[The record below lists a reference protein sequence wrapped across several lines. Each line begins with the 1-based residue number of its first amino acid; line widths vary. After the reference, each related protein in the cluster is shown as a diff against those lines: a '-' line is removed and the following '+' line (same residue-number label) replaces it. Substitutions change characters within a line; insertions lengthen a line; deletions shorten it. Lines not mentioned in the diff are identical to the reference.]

1 MTGMS
6 DLKRRGSS
14 AGLVALLLV
23 LVLGLWGCGSND
35 SVYRGESPETT
46 VAASSPAGLPY
57 EQDGK
62 ASDEAMSSQ
71 LTSAGNL
78 TGEGQSLERMVI
90 SNAYLLIEVEEGQFQ
105 IAFDKALLLAD
116 KYGGYLV
123 SSRSSASGEEGAL
136 RSGTISIRVPESAFD
151 QTITDAGGLGDVM
164 SREIDTQDVT
174 EEYVDLSARLKN
186 AKAQEKAL
194 LALMD
199 RAKTIDE
206 VLQVRQVISQTQ
218 MEIEQLQGRINF
230 LDEHTSFSTVAMS
243 IYETGTDVG
252 DPSGWGFIDA
262 LKEALHAFVDSVN
275 EILVALGG
283 SIPVLAILAFLG
295 WIVYKVVRLIMRRF
309 PRTQGAPAPEYAGY
323 QYGAQQAYGAQ
334 YQQTTPVQETAPMPQ
349 ETVPAPVT
357 QADVPSAAEPG
368 VPPSSGADS

>member
-1 MTGMS
+1 MTGRS
-6 DLKRRGSS
+6 DFRRRGSP

-23 LVLGLWGCGSND
+23 LVLGLWGCGSNSRD
-35 SVYRGESPETT
+35 IGGNIGGESSETT
-46 VAASSPAGLPY
+46 MAAGAPAFDPY
-57 EQDGK
+57 ELDSK
-62 ASDEAMSSQ
+62 ASDEAAPSQ
-71 LTSAGNL
+71 GTSAGSL
-78 TGEGQSLERMVI
+78 SGDGLSLERMVI
-90 SNAYLLIEVEEGQFQ
+90 SNAHLLIEVEAGQFQ

-123 SSRSSASGEEGAL
+123 SSRSSASGEEGVV
-136 RSGTISIRVPESAFD
+136 RSGTIAIRVPESAFN
-151 QTITDAGGLGDVM
+151 QTVADAGKLGEVM

-174 EEYVDLSARLKN
+174 EEYVDLNARLKN

-252 DPSGWGFIDA
+252 DPGGWGFIDA

-275 EILVALGG
+275 EIIVALGG
-283 SIPVLAILAFLG
+283 AIPVLVVLAFLG
-295 WIVYKVVRLIMRRF
+295 WIVYKVVRLIMKRF
-309 PRTQGAPAPEYAGY
+309 ARAERVPEFTGYPYGAP
-323 QYGAQQAYGAQ
+323 QQAYGAE
-334 YQQTTPVQETAPMPQ
+334 YQQAAPVQETPPTQVAQPGAP
-349 ETVPAPVT
+349 TAT
-357 QADVPSAAEPG
+357 EPG
-368 VPPSSGADS
+368 VPPSSGKGS